1 MSKEPDQL
9 TQAARERADARIAA
23 AIGELHKAALEI
35 GKRHGIPEGIS
46 GHSIDELLGR
56 ISYIP
61 SMARE
66 LRRALALELT
76 KLEISAVMK
85 GEVPAPATK
94 PNRTAETGG
103 KGKTGEAS
111 EIPETIPAGL
121 DVSELSGITVQTVKA
136 LKAAGLNTVGDVV
149 QIPDEHLLKVLGGGQ
164 PGAKNLAAVRKAV
177 AGAKPKG

>member
-9 TQAARERADARIAA
+9 TQAARERADAKIAA
-23 AIGELHKAALEI
+23 AIGELHKAANEI
-35 GKRHGIPEGIS
+35 GKKHGIPEGIS

-76 KLEISAVMK
+76 KREIDAVMK
-85 GEVPAPATK
+85 GEAPRPAAKTPAPRG
-94 PNRTAETGG
+94 PVEP
-103 KGKTGEAS
+103 S
-111 EIPETIPAGL
+111 EIPDSIPVGL
-121 DVSELSGITVQTVKA
+121 DVADLTGITVQTVKA
-136 LKAAGLNTVGDVV
+136 LKAAGLNTVGDVA

-177 AGAKPKG
+177 SGAKPKA